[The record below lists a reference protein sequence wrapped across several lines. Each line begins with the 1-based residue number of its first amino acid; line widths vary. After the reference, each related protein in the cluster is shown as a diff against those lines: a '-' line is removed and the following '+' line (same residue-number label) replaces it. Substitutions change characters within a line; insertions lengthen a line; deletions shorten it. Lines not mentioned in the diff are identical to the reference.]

1 MTCIRR
7 VFSKYKLE
15 NVEKKVQNSGGYR
28 RTAANLLFGQFSPK
42 LHENEEILGG
52 GRPSRALHPPMK
64 KVCPHHA
71 IRECDLFLFPIM
83 GFVGARD
90 VVVIAH

>member
-1 MTCIRR
+1 MWKRR
-7 VFSKYKLE
+7 YK
-15 NVEKKVQNSGGYR
+15 NSGGCR
-28 RTAANLLFGQFSPK
+28 RRAANLLFGQFSPK

-52 GRPSRALHPPMK
+52 GRPSRPLDPPMK

-71 IRECDLFLFPIM
+71 ICECDLFLFPIM
-83 GFVGARD
+83 GCVGARD